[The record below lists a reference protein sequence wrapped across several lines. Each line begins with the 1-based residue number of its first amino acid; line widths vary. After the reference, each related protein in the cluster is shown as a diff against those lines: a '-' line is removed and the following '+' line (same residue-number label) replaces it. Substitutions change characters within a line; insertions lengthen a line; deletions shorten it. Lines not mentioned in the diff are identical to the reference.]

1 MFNDWCWDHP
11 MLIAYSVEG
20 PLLKEGEVENKEN
33 KSVHSKQDHWT
44 KDDDGF
50 SSLRFAR

>member
-1 MFNDWCWDHP
+1 MW
-11 MLIAYSVEG
+11 IVYSVEG
-20 PLLKEGEVENKEN
+20 PMLKGREVENKEN